1 MFHLP
6 YISSLKNTHDEI
18 LNHKACGLGI
28 VCMPNDFCLQKSRS
42 YIADAGRKVG
52 FPATP
57 FEKLQAAS
65 NKEVASF
72 LKYVYQDPKALYE
85 VDATIFWNIMKTKEF
100 Y

>member
-1 MFHLP
+1 MMKFLTTRP
-6 YISSLKNTHDEI
+6 VGLVLFACLMTFACKKN
-18 LNHKACGLGI
+18 
-28 VCMPNDFCLQKSRS
+28 RS
-42 YIADAGRKVG
+42 NIADAGRKVG

-100 Y
+100 YWWDNADHVGEP